1 MTAPLV
7 ELAPSVAMQAARRMF
22 ARHVLRLAP
31 GTGRCRLCGG
41 AWYARGDGRRV
52 DGCAARQL
60 AAATLATI
68 GQAATLATIGQLDAD
83 GHPPTRPPVLLL
95 PTGRDQA

>member
-7 ELAPSVAMQAARRMF
+7 ELAPSVAVQAARRMF
-22 ARHVLRLAP
+22 TRHVLRLAP
-31 GTGRCRLCGG
+31 GRCRCRLCGG

-52 DGCAARQL
+52 DGCAALQL
-60 AAATLATI
+60 AAATLATV
-68 GQAATLATIGQLDAD
+68 GQLGAD
-83 GHPPTRPPVLLL
+83 GRPTPPPVLLFV

>member
-7 ELAPSVAMQAARRMF
+7 EFAPSVAMQAARRMF
-22 ARHVLRLAP
+22 ARHALRLASD
-31 GTGRCRLCGG
+31 TARCGLCGG

-60 AAATLATI
+60 AAATLATV
-68 GQAATLATIGQLDAD
+68 GQLGAD
-83 GHPPTRPPVLLL
+83 GRPTPPLVLLFV